1 MAEAHGS
8 FFHME
13 GSVMC
18 VLVDH
23 GTAENQ
29 GDEEDSGESPAGL
42 TTSSNLLYRIHS
54 ELTILYYFRQTLL
67 EIIFHDVRARC

>member
-1 MAEAHGS
+1 MDEVDGS
-8 FFHME
+8 IFHTG
-13 GSVMC
+13 GSVRC

-23 GTAENQ
+23 GAAEDQ
-29 GDEEDSGESPAGL
+29 GNEEDSGESPAGL
-42 TTSSNLLYRIHS
+42 TTSSHLLYRIHS